1 MDEDLFGGSYGSGL
15 KMNSNGF
22 NMKMNPKVGFSL
34 PTFGGDT
41 SVTSGMYDLNPG
53 NNGFQGIN
61 YEPLSYAPVN
71 NPSSG
76 GFGGI
81 GNYLK
86 DSGFLSTK
94 DQQGWGSLAL
104 GAIQGGLGAF
114 IGMKQYGLAKKQF
127 EFQKDAWNKEYE
139 VNKNLTNERLETR
152 QNRRIADSGVTGMKF
167 DDTASYM
174 SKYGVK

>member
-1 MDEDLFGGSYGSGL
+1 MAEDLFDGYSGGGL
-15 KMNSNGF
+15 KMNSNGLGM
-22 NMKMNPKVGFSL
+22 NMSPKVGFSL
-34 PTFGGDT
+34 PTFGGNNST
-41 SVTSGMYDLNPG
+41 TSGLYDLNPT
-53 NNGFQGIN
+53 NNGFQGIK
-61 YEPLSYAPVN
+61 YEPLFYAPTAE
-71 NPSSG
+71 PSTG
-76 GFGGI
+76 GF

-86 DSGFLSTK
+86 DIGFLGSK
-94 DQQGWGSLAL
+94 DQQGWGGLAL

-152 QNRRIADSGVTGMKF
+152 QNRRIAESGATGMKF